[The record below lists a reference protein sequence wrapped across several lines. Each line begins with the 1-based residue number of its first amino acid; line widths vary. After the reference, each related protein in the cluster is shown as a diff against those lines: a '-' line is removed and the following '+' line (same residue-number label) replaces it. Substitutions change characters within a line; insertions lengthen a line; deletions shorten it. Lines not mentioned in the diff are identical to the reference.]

1 MVNDGCQVEN
11 YLMLS
16 EYENNLIGQTAGNH
30 ETIERKV
37 RNTNKPSIF
46 RKLGQTMSIRRHQQ
60 STNSNRMRTS
70 STNQSLKSVAQ
81 RSNLVQL
88 NETEAEN
95 QV

>member
-1 MVNDGCQVEN
+1 
-11 YLMLS
+11 MLS
-16 EYENNLIGQTAGNH
+16 EYENNLIGQATASN
-30 ETIERKV
+30 ETAERKV
-37 RNTNKPSIF
+37 RNTNKSSIF

-60 STNSNRMRTS
+60 TASGNRTRTS